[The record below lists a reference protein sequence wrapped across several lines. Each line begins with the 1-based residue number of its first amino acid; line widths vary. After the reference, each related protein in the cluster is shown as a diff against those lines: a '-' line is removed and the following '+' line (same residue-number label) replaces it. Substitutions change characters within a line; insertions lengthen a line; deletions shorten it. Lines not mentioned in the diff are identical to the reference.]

1 MEANPSCSVCGASDW
16 QALASKTYYRDEH
29 RSDYEARRFEVLFNV
44 WCPGFEAVRIQTV
57 ACKNCGFVIFR
68 PRPGKADID
77 HKYAYLNTAVE
88 SREEFTRDLR
98 SDRARSKELLR
109 EVRKHCL
116 PASTKVLD
124 FGGGKGRLLHAF
136 LEAGYSCA
144 IVEYRSDVMPGI
156 DYLGDDI
163 DRLATDQRFGLIVCS
178 HVIEH
183 LANPVTVLSALGN
196 RLEKDGVLYVEVPA
210 EIWTCPPP
218 KLDPVTHINFFTRES
233 LFTALQ
239 MAGLDVISCRY
250 ASFIRPNGKIG
261 LAIKASGRRQRG
273 RTEPVKFGG
282 FSPLKKFLNPST
294 LDRLLRLA
302 RHPRLI
308 SNFWK

>member
-1 MEANPSCSVCGASDW
+1 MEANPLCAVCGVSDW
-16 QALASKTYYRDEH
+16 KPLASKIFYRGED
-29 RSDYEARRFEVLFNV
+29 RSSYEARRFEVLFNV
-44 WCPGFEAVRIQTV
+44 WHAGVEAVRIQTM
-57 ACKNCGFVIFR
+57 ACRKCGFVLFS
-68 PRPGKADID
+68 PRPERTDID
-77 HKYAYLNTAVE
+77 RKYAYLNTAAE

-98 SDRARSKELLR
+98 SDHARSKELLK
-109 EVRKHCL
+109 EVRRHRL

-136 LEAGYSCA
+136 LEAGYSCS

-163 DRLATDQRFGLIVCS
+163 DRLAADQRFGLIVCS

-183 LANPVTVLSALGN
+183 LADPVTVLSALAN

-210 EIWTCPPP
+210 EIWISPPP

-233 LFTALQ
+233 LFTAMQ
-239 MAGLDVISCRY
+239 IAGLTVISCRY
-250 ASFIRPNGKIG
+250 ASFIRPNEKIG
-261 LAIKASGRRQRG
+261 LAIKVSARRQQG

-282 FSPLKKFLNPST
+282 YSPIEKFLNPST
-294 LDRLLRLA
+294 FDRLLRLA

-308 SNFWK
+308 SNVWK